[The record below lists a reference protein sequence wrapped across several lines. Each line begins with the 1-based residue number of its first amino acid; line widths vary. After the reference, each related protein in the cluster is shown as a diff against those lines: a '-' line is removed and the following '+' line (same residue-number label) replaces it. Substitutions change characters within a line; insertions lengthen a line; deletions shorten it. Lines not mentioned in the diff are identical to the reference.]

1 MKQLIKKILKEET
14 EFNILEKFVKRELD
28 KKVKMGELPRIFHQS
43 LKLLS
48 LDKYVDEIQK
58 IYFDYVGGPE
68 EAFKMFKDF
77 INNNIITEKDLKDVG
92 INLPAEDKFK
102 VKLLID
108 NPDYRGKRIV
118 GRNDELEMGFS
129 IIDGTFITSEGIMT
143 LDELF
148 EERYDDIW
156 LDVGDVLR
164 SEIEDYVESVSNNFG
179 LEFDTITSHWD
190 D

>member
-156 LDVGDVLR
+156 LDVTDDLR
-164 SEIEDYVESVSNNFG
+164 YQIEGYVEVVAASFF
-179 LEFDTITSHWD
+179 LEFSLVSTEFMD
-190 D
+190 